1 MFGAC
6 IRHRHKKMATNRSYA
21 VRRGNNSLIE
31 AGKKNSFPLLKV
43 EQWIRSPGT
52 VPATKITFPSGV
64 WPPFALVRE
73 ALYQEVF
80 VGCGTMRSTHAAK
93 ILLSFY
99 FLSFLCFFCAWVV
112 NNFSILSLFSIP
124 IIL

>member
-1 MFGAC
+1 MLELASATYT
-6 IRHRHKKMATNRSYA
+6 KMATNRSYA
-21 VRRGNNSLIE
+21 VRRGNNNLIE
-31 AGKKNSFPLLKV
+31 AGKKNSFPLFKSRTMDT
-43 EQWIRSPGT
+43 IPRHGT
-52 VPATKITFPSGV
+52 SYKNYFSFGGFGH
-64 WPPFALVRE
+64 PFALVGE